1 MDILGSF
8 WNFLSFMFWTFV
20 FVAYLMV
27 LFSVVVDIFRDHSLN
42 GWLKALWLVFLVFVP
57 FITALIYVIAR
68 GKGMADRQVSS
79 AVQDRAMTEDYI
91 RNVAT
96 TSSPSQEITQAKQL
110 LDAGTIT
117 TSEFNTIKA
126 KAMGN
131 TQSTSR
137 DTY

>member
-91 RNVAT
+91 RTVAT
-96 TSSPSQEITQAKQL
+96 TSSPSQEIAQAKQL

-126 KAMGN
+126 KAMGS
-131 TQSTSR
+131 TQSTTP